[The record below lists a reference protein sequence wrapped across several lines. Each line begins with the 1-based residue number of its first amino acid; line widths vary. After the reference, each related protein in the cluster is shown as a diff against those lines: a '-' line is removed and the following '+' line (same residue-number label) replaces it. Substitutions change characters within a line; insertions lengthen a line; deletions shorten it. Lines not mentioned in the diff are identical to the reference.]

1 MTHQPLKDVVPRVE
15 KGYRMEAPD
24 GCPDAVYNV
33 MKLCWCLNAFTR
45 PTFHMLKEKLQ
56 NIEH

>member
-1 MTHQPLKDVVPRVE
+1 VE

-24 GCPDAVYNV
+24 GCPDVVYDV
-33 MKLCWCLNAFTR
+33 MKLCWSLNAFAR
-45 PTFHMLKEKLQ
+45 PTFHMLKERLQ